1 MRSSSFAS
9 RLGSVV
15 APIVLL
21 AVAPAACTSSVRH
34 AGPAKP
40 ANTAL
45 IVGEYER
52 HPPDGETALRFRAD
66 GSVRLAK
73 TKAQLDTEPLLA
85 SGGWKLDGDRLTLTY
100 DKGACSDPSSDR
112 DGVYTVVISKVG
124 IHFTKVED
132 RCARR
137 SSIDG
142 QTWWRL
148 K

>member
-1 MRSSSFAS
+1 MRSSSFAA

-15 APIVLL
+15 APVVLL
-21 AVAPAACTSSVRH
+21 AVAPAACSPSARH

-40 ANTAL
+40 ANTEL

-73 TKAQLDTEPLLA
+73 TKALLDTEPPLA
-85 SGGWKLDGDRLTLTY
+85 TGGWKLDGDRLTLTY
-100 DKGACSDPSSDR
+100 DKGACSDRSSDR
-112 DGVYTVVISKVG
+112 EGVYTVVISKVG

-132 RCARR
+132 SCERR
-137 SSIDG
+137 SAIDG
-142 QTWWRL
+142 QTWWRS